1 MHGLKKRPSDQKDE
15 KTMWVSMRR
24 SVQIV
29 YVMDICAEE
38 RVYH

>member
-1 MHGLKKRPSDQKDE
+1 MNRPSDQKDE
-15 KTMWVSMRR
+15 KTTWVSVRM

-29 YVMDICAEE
+29 YVMDSSAEE